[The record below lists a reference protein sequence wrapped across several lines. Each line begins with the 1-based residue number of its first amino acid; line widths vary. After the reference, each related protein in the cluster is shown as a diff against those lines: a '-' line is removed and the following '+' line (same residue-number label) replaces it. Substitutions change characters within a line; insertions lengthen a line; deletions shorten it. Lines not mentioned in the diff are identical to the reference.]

1 MADGTLDFSD
11 LYRASP
17 LQRVRL
23 VRDGVP
29 ASEVKDMARLMD
41 MPQEKLLQSLGL
53 SMATVNR
60 KAKRAEGLSSEDSE
74 RVLGVSNLIGQVQ
87 VMVEQ
92 SGLSDGF
99 DAAKWLAHW
108 LDQPLPALGGER
120 PADYLDTL
128 EGQRL
133 ISSLLAQSQSGAY
146 A

>member
-41 MPQEKLLQSLGL
+41 MPQEKLLHSLGM

-60 KAKRAEGLSSEDSE
+60 KAKRSEGLSSEDSE

-92 SGLSDGF
+92 SGIADGF